1 VSEARSGGVSGR
13 RLVTLVAEREIRE
26 RVKAKSFR
34 ISTLIAMVVTAGAII
49 LPTLSSNPLQST
61 VKVGLVD
68 RDQRDVEA
76 TLAQLKFTGAEAKA
90 SYHTYSSRDA
100 AARALRADDIHI
112 AVIAERELLL
122 KEPIDPDDV
131 SPKVRVARLL
141 SVLPAIT
148 RAPVPISSV
157 VERPER
163 ERGDATSAFFGTI
176 LLYAFLAFYG
186 NAILSGVAQEKG
198 SRVIEILLST
208 VPARRMLAGK
218 VLGIG
223 VVALIQSGLIAVSA
237 LVAYQAAGKNP
248 LAGSTGGQVLQI
260 FGWFLLAY
268 LFYAS
273 AYAAVGATISRQEE
287 AGNVSFPLMLPIII
301 AYIAAGSAL
310 GGEDSRLLRILSFL
324 PPTAPIAM
332 PMRSAL
338 GFASPAQVALS
349 VVSTLIGTAIVIRLA
364 GTIYERSILRMG
376 ARVRLKD
383 ALRTNAT

>member
-1 VSEARSGGVSGR
+1 VPDVSGR
-13 RLVTLVAEREIRE
+13 RVTALVAEREIRE
-26 RVKAKSFR
+26 RVRARSFR
-34 ISTLIAMVVTAGAII
+34 ISTLIAMLVTAGAII
-49 LPTLSSNPLQST
+49 VPSLSSNPLQST
-61 VKVGLVD
+61 VNVGLVD
-68 RDQRDVEA
+68 REQKDVES
-76 TLAQLKFTGAEAKA
+76 TLAQLKFTGTEAEASYRTYA
-90 SYHTYSSRDA
+90 SRSA
-100 AARALRADDIHI
+100 AATALRSDEIHL
-112 AVIAERELLL
+112 AVIGERELLL
-122 KEPIDPDDV
+122 KEPPDPDDT
-131 SPKVRVARLL
+131 SPKIRVARLL

-148 RAPVPISSV
+148 RAPVPITSV
-157 VERPER
+157 AERPQR
-163 ERGDATSAFFGTI
+163 ERGDAASAFFGTV

-208 VPARRMLAGK
+208 VPARRLLSGK
-218 VLGIG
+218 VVGIG
-223 VVALIQSGLIAVSA
+223 VVAVIQSGLIAASA
-237 LVAYQAAGKNP
+237 IVAYQVSGKNP

-260 FGWFLLAY
+260 LGWFLLAY

-310 GGEDSRLLRILSFL
+310 GGEDSRLLRVLSFL

-338 GFASPAQVALS
+338 GFASAGQVVLS
-349 VVSTLIGTAIVIRLA
+349 VVLTLLGTLIVIRLA

-376 ARVRLKD
+376 ARVRIKEIF
-383 ALRTNAT
+383 RRPS